1 MLIKPILQNLYT
13 ATAVTVLNSL
23 SSLATAVEKRVTL
36 FSILQMHSNCT
47 RKHVAVFLV
56 MFVVALLK
64 FYCGNNYMKL
74 KLQLLLYKLNHILT
88 GKQLGIVKVTR
99 VVFKFFNW

>member
-1 MLIKPILQNLYT
+1 M
-13 ATAVTVLNSL
+13 
-23 SSLATAVEKRVTL
+23 
-36 FSILQMHSNCT
+36 
-47 RKHVAVFLV
+47 AVFLV

-99 VVFKFFNW
+99 GVVFKFFNW